1 MISNDPKKGE
11 IRVVVCDGDGKQL
24 AYGHGSTRK
33 KAEQMA
39 AKEALAIRGTSSE

>member
-1 MISNDPKKGE
+1 
-11 IRVVVCDGDGKQL
+11 VAVCDASGTRL

-39 AKEALAIRGTSSE
+39 AQAALPTASV

>member
-1 MISNDPKKGE
+1 MLSNDPKKGE
-11 IRVVVCDGDGKQL
+11 IHVAVCDATGKQL

-39 AKEALAIRGTSSE
+39 ARHALTAAGGS